1 MLPVFISYKR
11 KDQDEVREIAQVML
25 TGGIRLWQDINSLGT
40 GFTAEQVCDAI
51 WHKCSA
57 LLFYATEESVKSEF
71 IRGIELTEASER
83 CRKNS
88 DFAIVPIFKIPAKE
102 ADQALKDV
110 IHGDISRNNGAIV
123 DGSDGLREAARQ
135 ARRILLQKQL
145 QHNTDQKVTIA
156 VSTYQKTLANCNLIL
171 DFDWSEIFPFA
182 NLFTQE
188 TWDTFIRPSLL
199 DVKNSILDTGRSSLR
214 IIPKAHLT
222 VGLAFGF
229 IFKRVTGFSMTIH
242 QLHPQNDQ
250 WWSTNDSEGDAS
262 SLEITTVPNTVGS
275 SHLAIEISISR
286 DIGNELGILMKES
299 GLDFGAILYCRI
311 VPEPSNKAVPD
322 GQIALTMVRKIA
334 DGVRNAIHK
343 YRITDIHILAA
354 VPLALAFLIGAELN
368 ACGRIHLYEVMTTGI
383 AGGLDKALKGH
394 SIHITPKGVFRTF
407 SETDM

>member
-11 KDQDEVREIAQVML
+11 TDKDEVREIAQVIL

-40 GFTAEQVCDAI
+40 GFTEQQVRDAI

-88 DFAIVPIFKIPAKE
+88 DFAIVPIFKIPVTE

-110 IHGDISRNNGAIV
+110 TRGDISRNNGAIV
-123 DGSDGLREAARQ
+123 HGSDGLGAAARQ

-145 QHNTDQKVTIA
+145 HSNTDQKVNIA
-156 VSTYQKTLANCNLIL
+156 VSTYQKTLANSDLIL
-171 DFDWSEIFPFA
+171 DFDWSEIYPFA
-182 NLFTQE
+182 KLFSQE
-188 TWDTFIRPSLL
+188 TWDTFIRPALL
-199 DVKNSILDTGRSSLR
+199 DVKNSILDTGRSTLR

-222 VGLAFGF
+222 IGLAFGF
-229 IFKRVTGFSMTIH
+229 IFKRVTGFSLTI
-242 QLHPQNDQ
+242 QQGDQ
-250 WWSTNDSEGDAS
+250 WWSTDDHEGDAP

-286 DIGNELGILMKES
+286 DIGNELGKLMKES
-299 GLDFGAILYCRI
+299 GLDFRAILHCRI
-311 VPEPSNKAVPD
+311 VPEPSNNAVPD
-322 GQIALTMVRKIA
+322 GPTALAMARKIA
-334 DGVRNAIHK
+334 DGIRNAISK
-343 YRITDIHILAA
+343 FGITDLHILAA

-368 ACGRIHLYEVMTTGI
+368 ACGRIHLYEF
-383 AGGLDKALKGH
+383 DK
-394 SIHITPKGVFRTF
+394 STQRYRT
-407 SETDM
+407 SWIMDGAD